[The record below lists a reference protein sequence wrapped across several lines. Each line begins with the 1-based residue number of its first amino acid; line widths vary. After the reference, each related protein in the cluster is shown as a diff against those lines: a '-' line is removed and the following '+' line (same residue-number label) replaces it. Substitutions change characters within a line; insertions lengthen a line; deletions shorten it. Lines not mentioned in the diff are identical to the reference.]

1 MNRFWMAGILAEEL
15 EEISHDPNSLAQPG
29 FWAVSGTFE
38 GEWTF
43 AKFKKISKSDFPE
56 VEGKLELSD
65 WKSSLNHEQ
74 YLEYVNSARD
84 EIAAG
89 TFYQVNACRILS
101 AKIIS
106 GDVTSIFPKI
116 LLENPAPY
124 AGILQLNNLEIV
136 SASPER
142 FISVREGVIK
152 TSPIKGTSADG
163 TFADKD
169 SAENLMIVDLMRNDL
184 GRVCETG
191 SIKTPRLN
199 AVEAHPGLFH
209 LVSDVQGVLRKDLA
223 LGDVIETL
231 MPPGSVSGAPK
242 SSSLKMIRKWEET
255 RGPYCGIFGWAQD
268 GACELAVGIRTFWRD
283 GEFLRFGA
291 GAGITWGSNA
301 ESEWQETEL
310 KAKRLISIASRK

>member
-29 FWAVSGTFE
+29 FWAVLGTFE

-223 LGDVIETL
+223 LGDVIESL

-242 SSSLKMIRKWEET
+242 SSALKMIRKWEGT

>member
-15 EEISHDPNSLAQPG
+15 EEISHDPKSLSQPG
-29 FWAVSGTFE
+29 FWAVLGTFE

-43 AKFKKISKSDFPE
+43 ARFNKTSKSEFPIDE
-56 VEGKLELSD
+56 EPLQLSE
-65 WKSSLNHEQ
+65 WSSNLDHKQ
-74 YLEYVNSARD
+74 YLDYVESARD

-101 AKIIS
+101 AKILSGGIS
-106 GDVTSIFPKI
+106 AIFPRI
-116 LLENPAPY
+116 LRDNPAPY
-124 AGILQLNNLEIV
+124 AGVLQLSEIEIV

-142 FISVREGVIK
+142 FTSIREGVIT

-163 TFADKD
+163 KFAEKD
-169 SAENLMIVDLMRNDL
+169 AAENLMIVDLMRNDL

-199 AVEAHPGLFH
+199 AVEAHPGLYH
-209 LVSDVQGVLRKDLA
+209 LVSDVQGILRKDLS
-223 LGDVIETL
+223 LGKVIETL

-242 SSSLKMIRKWEET
+242 SSALKMIKKWEGR
-255 RGPYCGIFGWAQD
+255 RGPYCGVFGWAEN
-268 GACELAVGIRTFWRD
+268 GNCELAVGIRTFWRD
-283 GEFLRFGA
+283 GEFLRFGT
-291 GAGITWGSNA
+291 GAGITWGSDP

-310 KAKRLISIASRK
+310 KARRLISIASGR